1 MRLGLLTSPITAVL
15 LTIAVFLLVGVSSA
29 QQPSANPKPQATQTP
44 PASTADD
51 NPFPEDI
58 SRKAADA
65 AKQQQQALPQEPAAV
80 NPDTAAPPSS
90 NESSSGNGFTPPPD
104 EDVSAPANP
113 ERRKL
118 SVYGTPRECQTKT
131 GATVPC
137 GKLGIGGTV
146 DGNDDSKTRIA
157 PAADHLALKDK
168 DIADLYVKD
177 GNYAGAL
184 GRYEEALSFVP
195 DDEEAAFG
203 VAECASKLGKREEA
217 IEAYKT
223 YLKLA
228 PQGKKANQARKAIQN
243 LTATARH

>member
-1 MRLGLLTSPITAVL
+1 MRLGLHTLPTAAAL
-15 LTIAVFLLVGVSSA
+15 LTIAAFLLVGVSSA
-29 QQPSANPKPQATQTP
+29 RQRSANPTPQTTQPP

-51 NPFPEDI
+51 NPFPEDV

-65 AKQQQQALPQEPAAV
+65 AKQQQQAPPQEPAAV
-80 NPDTAAPPSS
+80 NPDTAAPSSS
-90 NESSSGNGFTPPPD
+90 NESSSSNGFTPPPD
-104 EDVSAPANP
+104 DDVSAPANP

-118 SVYGTPRECQTKT
+118 SVYGTPHECQTKT

-137 GKLGIGGTV
+137 GKLGVGDSV
-146 DGNDDSKTRIA
+146 DGNADSKTRIA

-217 IEAYKT
+217 IE
-223 YLKLA
+223 
-228 PQGKKANQARKAIQN
+228 
-243 LTATARH
+243 

>member
-1 MRLGLLTSPITAVL
+1 MRLVLTLSMALPLLI
-15 LTIAVFLLVGVSSA
+15 GVSSA
-29 QQPSANPKPQATQTP
+29 QQPKSSPQP
-44 PASTADD
+44 PPAQAPAASTADD

-65 AKQQQQALPQEPAAV
+65 AKQPP
-80 NPDTAAPPSS
+80 PAPPEPVAGNPADATSPAS
-90 NESSSGNGFTPPPD
+90 NESSSNNGFVPPPD
-104 EDVSAPANP
+104 DDEKAPTNP

-118 SVYGTPRECQTKT
+118 SIYGDPRQCKSST
-131 GATVPC
+131 GELVPC
-137 GKLGIGGTV
+137 GKLGMGGNV
-146 DGNDDSKTRIA
+146 DENGDDPKARIA
-157 PAADHLALKDK
+157 PGADHRALKDEE
-168 DIADLYVKD
+168 IADLYLKD

-184 GRYEEALSFVP
+184 GRYEEALSFAP

-203 VAECASKLGKREEA
+203 VAECASKLGKRDEA

-243 LTATARH
+243 LRSTAHH